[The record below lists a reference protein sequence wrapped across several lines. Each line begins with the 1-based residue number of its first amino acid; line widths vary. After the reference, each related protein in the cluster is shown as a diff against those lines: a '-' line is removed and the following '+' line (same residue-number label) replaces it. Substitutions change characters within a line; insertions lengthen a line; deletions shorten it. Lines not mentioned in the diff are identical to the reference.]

1 MKIVLASASPRRK
14 MLMEQVGIIPEI
26 LPSGVEEIVTKTAPE
41 EVVKEL
47 SEIKAVDVA
56 SGYEADGEDVLV
68 IGADTVVAA
77 GSVIL
82 GKPRDR
88 AEAVKM
94 IGLLAGGV
102 HQVYTGV
109 TMIWIKDGK
118 AVNTNTFA
126 EKTDVSVYPM
136 TKEEIEA
143 YVDSGEPMDKAGAYG
158 IQGRFAAYIKGISGD
173 YSNVVGLPVGRLYQ
187 ELKKWNENAPGGNL
201 HD

>member
-14 MLMEQVGIIPEI
+14 MLLEQIGMIPEI
-26 LPSGVEEIVTKTAPE
+26 LPSGVEEKVTKTAPE

-47 SEIKAVDVA
+47 SAMKAEDIA
-56 SGYEADGEDVLV
+56 AGYGGSREDVLV

-77 GSVIL
+77 GSEIL
-82 GKPRDR
+82 GKPGDQ

-94 IGLLAGGV
+94 IAMLAGTV

-109 TMIWIKDGK
+109 TMIRIKDGRTVDK
-118 AVNTNTFA
+118 CTFA

-136 TKEEIEA
+136 TREEIEA
-143 YVDSGEPMDKAGAYG
+143 YVASGEPMDKAGAYG

-173 YSNVVGLPVGRLYQ
+173 YSNVVGLPVGRTYQ
-187 ELKKWNENAPGGNL
+187 ELKKWIDNASGGIL